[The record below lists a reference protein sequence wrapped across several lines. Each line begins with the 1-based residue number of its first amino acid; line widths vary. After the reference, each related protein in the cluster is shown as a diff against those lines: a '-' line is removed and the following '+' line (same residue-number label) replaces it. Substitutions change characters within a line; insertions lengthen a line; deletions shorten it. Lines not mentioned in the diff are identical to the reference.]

1 MTMPDT
7 VDTTASTGTAGG
19 AGDGP
24 TGQAQQKA
32 QEVASQAQD
41 KAREAAGQARGRV
54 RDQVDQRSTQVGEQ
68 VKSNAGDVRSVADE
82 LRKQGK
88 DTPAKYAEQAADR
101 AERLGGYLE
110 NSDGDKIL
118 HDVEDFGRSN
128 PWAVA
133 AGGLLLGFAA
143 SRLLKA
149 SSSQRY
155 QASRGDF
162 ANRGQYRNPALGQRS
177 EGARFGR
184 EGLSESELSGVGGAS
199 TGSLGAGQGT
209 TPGQTPGTRG

>member
-1 MTMPDT
+1 MPET
-7 VDTTASTGTAGG
+7 VGTTAPTGSTEGT
-19 AGDGP
+19 GDSS

-41 KAREAAGQARGRV
+41 KARDAAGQARGRV
-54 RDQVDQRSTQVGEQ
+54 RDQVDQRSTEVGGQ
-68 VKSNAGDVRSVADE
+68 VKSNANDVRSVADE

-88 DTPAKYAEQAADR
+88 DTPARYAEQAADR

-110 NSDGDKIL
+110 DSDGDKIL
-118 HDVEDFGRSN
+118 RDVEDLGRRN

-155 QASRGDF
+155 QSSQADY
-162 ANRGQYRNPALGQRS
+162 ANRGTTRS
-177 EGARFGR
+177 PGMPERV
-184 EGLSESELSGVGGAS
+184 E
-199 TGSLGAGQGT
+199 
-209 TPGQTPGTRG
+209 TPGFTTETIDTRPNQLEPSV

>member
-1 MTMPDT
+1 MPET
-7 VDTTASTGTAGG
+7 VGTTAPTGSTEGT
-19 AGDGP
+19 GDSS

-41 KAREAAGQARGRV
+41 KARDAAGQARGRV
-54 RDQVDQRSTQVGEQ
+54 RDQVDQRSTEVGGQ
-68 VKSNAGDVRSVADE
+68 VKSNANDVRSVADE

-88 DTPAKYAEQAADR
+88 DTPARYAEQAADR

-110 NSDGDKIL
+110 DSDGDKIL
-118 HDVEDFGRSN
+118 RDVEDLGRRN

-155 QASRGDF
+155 QSSQADY
-162 ANRGQYRNPALGQRS
+162 ANRKHHSQPGHAQ
-177 EGARFGR
+177 
-184 EGLSESELSGVGGAS
+184 
-199 TGSLGAGQGT
+199 AG
-209 TPGQTPGTRG
+209 